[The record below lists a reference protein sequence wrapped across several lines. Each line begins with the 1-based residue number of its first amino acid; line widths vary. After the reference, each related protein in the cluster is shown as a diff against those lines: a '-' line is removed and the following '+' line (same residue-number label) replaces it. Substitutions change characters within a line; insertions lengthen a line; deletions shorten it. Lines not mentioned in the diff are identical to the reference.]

1 MKYNFDIQEVSRAVA
16 TDFVQSLHYSKIMPK
31 LTKHFLGC
39 YLESELVGV
48 LTLGWGT
55 QPKATIAKL
64 FNDKNFCRVKFNG
77 KKYVSEDLDTKDYYE
92 IGKMCMKEE
101 MPRNSESQMLAAV
114 VKWMKENCAEKKFL
128 YTWAD
133 GIMGKPGYVYQAAN
147 FLYGEF
153 IWTQIYISEKG
164 EKIHPRSSR
173 RLCDEN
179 VKFKLDKEIELR
191 KQIKEADWIAKLTE
205 TKFWKRYAKELRKS
219 QFFHG
224 KKGER
229 IYWLTQ
235 DFLDHKGITKVFGKQ
250 FRYILPL
257 NKKAKKLLKKSKV
270 EWTLE
275 YPKGKDLVWDKSSIN
290 GRQRLDGM
298 PYIDGDMTEYNTK
311 NVNAHRGTLENF
323 I

>member
-1 MKYNFDIQEVSRAVA
+1 MKYNFEIKEISRYHSTELIQ
-16 TDFVQSLHYSKIMPK
+16 TYHYSKVMPR

-39 YLESELVGV
+39 FLKDELVGV

-64 FNDKNFCRVKFNG
+64 FDG
-77 KKYVSEDLDTKDYYE
+77 LDTKDYYE
-92 IGKMCMKEE
+92 IGKMCMKPE
-101 MPRNSESQMLAAV
+101 MPKNSESQMLSGV
-114 VKWMKENCAEKKFL
+114 INWMKKHCPEKKFL

-147 FLYGEF
+147 FLYGGF
-153 IWTQIYISEKG
+153 IWTQIYISDKG

-179 VKFKLDKEIELR
+179 VIFKLEREPD
-191 KQIKEADWIAKLTE
+191 
-205 TKFWKRYAKELRKS
+205 
-219 QFFHG
+219 FFVG
-224 KKGER
+224 KKEER

-235 DFLDHKGITKVFGKQ
+235 DFLDHKDISKIFGKQ

-275 YPKGKDLVWDKSSIN
+275 YPKDRDLVWDKSSMS

-298 PYIDGDMTEYNTK
+298 PYIDGNITEYNSK
-311 NVNAHRGTLENF
+311 NVNAHKTEIKGTLEAF
-323 I
+323 L

>member
-1 MKYNFDIQEVSRAVA
+1 MKYNFTINEISRSYS
-16 TDFVQSLHYSKIMPK
+16 TDFIQSLHYSKTMPK

-39 YLESELVGV
+39 YLENELVGV

-64 FNDKNFCRVKFNG
+64 FDG
-77 KKYVSEDLDTKDYYE
+77 LDTKDYYE

-101 MPRNSESQMLAAV
+101 MPKNSESQMLSGV
-114 VKWMKENCAEKKFL
+114 VKWMKENCPEKQFL

-147 FLYGEF
+147 FLYGGF
-153 IWTQIYISEKG
+153 IWTQIYISDKN
-164 EKIHPRSSR
+164 EKIHPRSAR
-173 RLCDEN
+173 KLCEEN
-179 VKFKLDKEIELR
+179 VQFKLEREPN
-191 KQIKEADWIAKLTE
+191 
-205 TKFWKRYAKELRKS
+205 
-219 QFFHG
+219 FFVG

-235 DFLDHKGITKVFGKQ
+235 DFLDYKNILKVHGKQ

-257 NKKAKKLLKKSKV
+257 NKKARKLLKKSKV
-270 EWTLE
+270 EWNLN
-275 YPKGKDLVWDKSSIN
+275 YPKGNDLIWNKSTKE
-290 GRQRLDGM
+290 GKKQLEGM
-298 PYIDGDMTEYNTK
+298 PYIDSNMTEYNAK
-311 NVNAHRGTLENF
+311 NVNAHMGTLEAF

>member
-1 MKYNFDIQEVSRAVA
+1 MKYEFKINEISRSYS

-39 YLESELVGV
+39 YLKNELVGV

-64 FNDKNFCRVKFNG
+64 FDG
-77 KKYVSEDLDTKDYYE
+77 LDTKDYYE

-101 MPRNSESQMLAAV
+101 MPRNSESQMISAV
-114 VKWMKENCAEKKFL
+114 VKWMKENTPEKQFL

-147 FLYGEF
+147 FLYGGF
-153 IWTQIYISEKG
+153 IWTQIYISDKG

-179 VKFKLDKEIELR
+179 VQFKLDREP
-191 KQIKEADWIAKLTE
+191 D
-205 TKFWKRYAKELRKS
+205 
-219 QFFHG
+219 FFVG

-235 DFLDHKGITKVFGKQ
+235 DFLDHKGITKIQGKQ

-257 NKKAKKLLKKSKV
+257 NKKARKLLKKSNV
-270 EWTLE
+270 EWNLN
-275 YPKGKDLVWDKSSIN
+275 YPKDSDLIWNKSTANGKKQLS
-290 GRQRLDGM
+290 GM
-298 PYIDGDMTEYNTK
+298 PYIDGDMTEYNEK
-311 NVNAHRGTLENF
+311 NINAHRGTLEAF
-323 I
+323 L

>member
-1 MKYNFDIQEVSRAVA
+1 MKYEFQIKEISRAFA
-16 TDFVQSLHYSKIMPK
+16 TDFIQSLHYSKTMPK

-39 YLESELVGV
+39 FLEDKLVGV

-64 FNDKNFCRVKFNG
+64 FDG
-77 KKYVSEDLDTKDYYE
+77 LDTKDYYE

-101 MPRNSESQMLAAV
+101 MPRNSESQMISAV
-114 VKWMKENCAEKKFL
+114 VFWMKENCPEKKFL

-147 FLYGEF
+147 FLYGGF
-153 IWTQIYISEKG
+153 IWTQIYISDKG

-179 VKFKLDKEIELR
+179 VQFKLEREPN
-191 KQIKEADWIAKLTE
+191 
-205 TKFWKRYAKELRKS
+205 
-219 QFFHG
+219 FFKD

-235 DFLDHKGITKVFGKQ
+235 DFLDHKGITKVHGKQ

-257 NKKAKKLLKKSKV
+257 NKKARRLLKKSNV
-270 EWTLE
+270 EWNLN
-275 YPKGKDLVWDKSSIN
+275 YPKGNDLIWNKSTK
-290 GRQRLDGM
+290 GGKKQLEGM
-298 PYIDGDMTEYNTK
+298 PYIDGDMTEYNAK
-311 NVNAHRGTLENF
+311 NVNAHMGTLEAF

>member
-1 MKYNFDIQEVSRAVA
+1 MKYDFKIKEISRSQA
-16 TDFVQSLHYSKIMPK
+16 TVFIQSLHYSKIMPK

-39 YLESELVGV
+39 HLHGELVGV

-64 FNDKNFCRVKFNG
+64 FDG
-77 KKYVSEDLDTKDYYE
+77 LESKDYYE
-92 IGKMCMKEE
+92 IGKMCMSEKFPEDSY
-101 MPRNSESQMLAAV
+101 PESQMISAV
-114 VKWMKENCAEKKFL
+114 VKWMKVNTPEKQFL

-147 FLYGEF
+147 FLYGGF
-153 IWTQIYISEKG
+153 IWTQIYISDKG

-179 VKFKLDKEIELR
+179 VQFKLEREP
-191 KQIKEADWIAKLTE
+191 E
-205 TKFWKRYAKELRKS
+205 
-219 QFFHG
+219 FFVG

-235 DFLDHKGITKVFGKQ
+235 DFLDHKGISKIYGRQ

-257 NKKAKKLLKKSKV
+257 NKKSRKLLKKSNV
-270 EWTLE
+270 EWSLN
-275 YPKGKDLVWDKSSIN
+275 YPKEEDLVWDKSTTE
-290 GRQRLDGM
+290 GRKRLDKI
-298 PYIDGDMTEYNTK
+298 PNIDGDMTEYNTK
-311 NVNAHRGTLENF
+311 NVNAHRSPSEDSL
-323 I
+323 

>member
-1 MKYNFDIQEVSRAVA
+1 MKFDFVIKEISRARA
-16 TDFVQSLHYSKIMPK
+16 TDFVQSLHYSKVMPK

-39 YLESELVGV
+39 YLENELVGV

-64 FNDKNFCRVKFNG
+64 FNDKNFCRIKFDG
-77 KKYVSEDLDTKDYYE
+77 KKYVSDDLDTKDYYE

-101 MPRNSESQMLAAV
+101 MPRTSESQMISAV
-114 VKWMKENCAEKKFL
+114 VSWMKDNCPEKQFL

-133 GIMGKPGYVYQAAN
+133 GIMGKPGFVYQAAN
-147 FLYGEF
+147 FLYGGF
-153 IWTQIYISEKG
+153 IWTQIYISDKG

-179 VKFKLDKEIELR
+179 VQFKLEREPD
-191 KQIKEADWIAKLTE
+191 
-205 TKFWKRYAKELRKS
+205 
-219 QFFHG
+219 FFVG

-235 DFLDHKGITKVFGKQ
+235 DFLDHKGISKIYGKQ

-257 NKKAKKLLKKSKV
+257 NKKARKLLKKSKV
-270 EWTLE
+270 KWTLE
-275 YPKGKDLVWDKSSIN
+275 YPKEKDLVWDKSSVN
-290 GRQRLDGM
+290 GRERLDKM
-298 PYIDGDMTEYNTK
+298 PHIDGDMTEYNSK
-311 NVNAHRGTLENF
+311 NVNAHRT
-323 I
+323 

>member
-1 MKYNFDIQEVSRAVA
+1 MKFDFVINEISRAHA
-16 TDFVQSLHYSKIMPK
+16 TDFVQSLHYSKVMPK

-39 YLESELVGV
+39 YLENELVGV

-64 FNDKNFCRVKFNG
+64 FEGF
-77 KKYVSEDLDTKDYYE
+77 DTKDYYE

-101 MPRNSESQMLAAV
+101 MPRTSESQMISAV
-114 VKWMKENCAEKKFL
+114 VSWMKDNCPEKQFL

-133 GIMGKPGYVYQAAN
+133 GIMGKPGFVYQAAN
-147 FLYGEF
+147 FLYGGF
-153 IWTQIYISEKG
+153 IWTQIYINNKG

-179 VKFKLDKEIELR
+179 VQFKLEREPD
-191 KQIKEADWIAKLTE
+191 
-205 TKFWKRYAKELRKS
+205 
-219 QFFHG
+219 FFVG

-235 DFLDHKGITKVFGKQ
+235 DFLDHKGISKIRGKQ

-257 NKKAKKLLKKSKV
+257 NKKARKLLKKSKV
-270 EWTLE
+270 KWTLE
-275 YPKGKDLVWDKSSIN
+275 YPKEKDLVWDKSSVN
-290 GRQRLDGM
+290 GRERLDKM
-298 PYIDGDMTEYNTK
+298 PHIDGDMTEYNSK
-311 NVNAHRGTLENF
+311 NVNAHRGTLEAF
-323 I
+323 L

>member
-1 MKYNFDIQEVSRAVA
+1 MKYDFTINEISRAYA
-16 TDFVQSLHYSKIMPK
+16 TDFIQSLHYSKIMPK

-39 YLESELVGV
+39 YLENELVGV

-64 FNDKNFCRVKFNG
+64 FEG
-77 KKYVSEDLDTKDYYE
+77 LDTKDYYE

-101 MPRNSESQMLAAV
+101 MPKNSESQMISAV
-114 VKWMKENCAEKKFL
+114 VKWMKDNCPEKQFL

-147 FLYGEF
+147 FLYGGF
-153 IWTQIYISEKG
+153 IWTQIYISDKG

-179 VKFKLDKEIELR
+179 VKFKLEKEPN
-191 KQIKEADWIAKLTE
+191 
-205 TKFWKRYAKELRKS
+205 
-219 QFFHG
+219 FFEG
-224 KKGER
+224 KKDER

-235 DFLDHKGITKVFGKQ
+235 DFLDHKGITKVHGKQ

-257 NKKAKKLLKKSKV
+257 NKKARKLLKKSNV
-270 EWTLE
+270 EWSLN
-275 YPKGKDLVWDKSSIN
+275 YPKGNDLIWEKSSRD
-290 GRQRLDGM
+290 GRKKLEGM
-298 PYIDGDMTEYNTK
+298 PYIDSDMTEYNTK
-311 NVNAHRGTLENF
+311 NVNAHRGTLEAF

>member
-1 MKYNFDIQEVSRAVA
+1 MKYEFQIKEVSRSYA
-16 TDFVQSLHYSKIMPK
+16 TDFIQSLHYSKIMPK

-39 YLESELVGV
+39 YLENELVGV

-64 FNDKNFCRVKFNG
+64 FEG
-77 KKYVSEDLDTKDYYE
+77 LDTKDYYE

-101 MPRNSESQMLAAV
+101 MPKNSESQMISAV
-114 VKWMKENCAEKKFL
+114 VKWMKVNTPERQFL

-147 FLYGEF
+147 FLYGGF
-153 IWTQIYISEKG
+153 IWTQIYISDKG
-164 EKIHPRSSR
+164 EKIHPRSAR
-173 RLCDEN
+173 KLCEEN
-179 VKFKLDKEIELR
+179 VQFKLEREPD
-191 KQIKEADWIAKLTE
+191 
-205 TKFWKRYAKELRKS
+205 
-219 QFFHG
+219 FFVG

-235 DFLDHKGITKVFGKQ
+235 DFLDYKNILKVHGKQ

-257 NKKAKKLLKKSKV
+257 NKKARKLLKKSNV
-270 EWTLE
+270 EWNLN
-275 YPKGKDLVWDKSSIN
+275 YPKGNDLVWNKSTKD
-290 GRQRLDGM
+290 GKKRLESM
-298 PYIDGDMTEYNTK
+298 PKIDSDMTEYNTK
-311 NVNAHRGTLENF
+311 NVNAHRGTLEAF

>member
-1 MKYNFDIQEVSRAVA
+1 MKYEFQIKEVSRSYA
-16 TDFVQSLHYSKIMPK
+16 TDFIQSLHYSKIMPK

-39 YLESELVGV
+39 YLENELVGV

-64 FNDKNFCRVKFNG
+64 FDG
-77 KKYVSEDLDTKDYYE
+77 LDTKDYYE

-101 MPRNSESQMLAAV
+101 MPKNSESQMISAV
-114 VKWMKENCAEKKFL
+114 VKWMKVNTPERQFL

-147 FLYGEF
+147 FLYGGF
-153 IWTQIYISEKG
+153 IWTQIYISDKG
-164 EKIHPRSSR
+164 EKIHPRSAR
-173 RLCDEN
+173 KLCEEN
-179 VKFKLDKEIELR
+179 VQFKLEREPD
-191 KQIKEADWIAKLTE
+191 
-205 TKFWKRYAKELRKS
+205 
-219 QFFHG
+219 FFVG

-235 DFLDHKGITKVFGKQ
+235 DFLDYKNILKVHGKQ

-257 NKKAKKLLKKSKV
+257 NKKARKLLKKSNV
-270 EWTLE
+270 EWNLN
-275 YPKGKDLVWDKSSIN
+275 YPKGNDLMWNKSTKE
-290 GRQRLDGM
+290 GKKRLSDM
-298 PYIDGDMTEYNTK
+298 PYIDSDMTEYNTK
-311 NVNAHRGTLENF
+311 NVNAHKGTLEAF

>member
-1 MKYNFDIQEVSRAVA
+1 
-16 TDFVQSLHYSKIMPK
+16 MPR

-39 YLESELVGV
+39 FLDGELVGV

-64 FNDKNFCRVKFNG
+64 FDG
-77 KKYVSEDLDTKDYYE
+77 LDTKDYYE
-92 IGKMCMKEE
+92 IGKMCMKPE
-101 MPRNSESQMLAAV
+101 MPKNSESQMLSGV
-114 VKWMKENCAEKKFL
+114 VKWMKENCPEKKFL

-147 FLYGEF
+147 FLYGGF
-153 IWTQIYISEKG
+153 IWTQIYISDKG

-179 VKFKLDKEIELR
+179 VQFKLEREPN
-191 KQIKEADWIAKLTE
+191 
-205 TKFWKRYAKELRKS
+205 
-219 QFFHG
+219 FFEG

-235 DFLDHKGITKVFGKQ
+235 DFLDHKGISKIYGKQ

-257 NKKAKKLLKKSKV
+257 NKKARKLLKKSKV
-270 EWTLE
+270 EWNLN
-275 YPKGKDLVWDKSSIN
+275 YPKNEDLVWDKSSTS
-290 GRQRLDGM
+290 GRKRLEGM
-298 PYIDGDMTEYNTK
+298 PHIDSDVTEYNAK
-311 NVNAHRGTLENF
+311 NVNAHKGTLEAF
-323 I
+323 L

>member
-1 MKYNFDIQEVSRAVA
+1 MKYNFVIKEISRSQA
-16 TDFVQSLHYSKIMPK
+16 TDFIQSLHYSKVMPK

-39 YLESELVGV
+39 HLDGELVGV

-64 FNDKNFCRVKFNG
+64 FDG
-77 KKYVSEDLDTKDYYE
+77 LESKDYYE
-92 IGKMCMKEE
+92 IGKMCMSEKFPEDTY
-101 MPRNSESQMLAAV
+101 PESQMISAV
-114 VKWMKENCAEKKFL
+114 VKWMKVNTPEKQFL

-147 FLYGEF
+147 FLYGGF
-153 IWTQIYISEKG
+153 IWTQIYISDKG

-179 VKFKLDKEIELR
+179 VQFKLEREP
-191 KQIKEADWIAKLTE
+191 E
-205 TKFWKRYAKELRKS
+205 
-219 QFFHG
+219 FFVG

-235 DFLDHKGITKVFGKQ
+235 DFLDHKGISKIYGKQ

-257 NKKAKKLLKKSKV
+257 NKKSRKLLKKSNV
-270 EWTLE
+270 EWSLN
-275 YPKGKDLVWDKSSIN
+275 YPKENDLVWDKSTTE
-290 GRQRLDGM
+290 GRKRLDKM

-311 NVNAHRGTLENF
+311 NVNAHRGTLEAF
-323 I
+323 L